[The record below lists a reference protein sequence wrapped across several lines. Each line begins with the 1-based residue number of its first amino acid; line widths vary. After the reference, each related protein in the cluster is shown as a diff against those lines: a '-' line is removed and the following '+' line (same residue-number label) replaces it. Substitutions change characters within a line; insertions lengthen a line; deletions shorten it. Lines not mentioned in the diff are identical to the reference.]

1 MIERATILKDYEL
14 EGEER
19 KIYES
24 LFIKQPPSSFDQK
37 DKKELIRQDQE
48 VSDFLIK
55 IYEYERLKWGLQDY
69 Y

>member
-1 MIERATILKDYEL
+1 MIERATVLKDYEL

-19 KIYES
+19 KLYES
-24 LFIKQPPSSFDQK
+24 LFIKNLPSYFDQN
-37 DKKELIRQDQE
+37 DKKELIRQDE
-48 VSDFLIK
+48 GISDFLIK

>member
-19 KIYES
+19 KLYES
-24 LFIKQPPSSFDQK
+24 LFIKNLPSYFDQK
-37 DKKELIRQDQE
+37 DKKELIRQDE
-48 VSDFLIK
+48 GISDFLIK